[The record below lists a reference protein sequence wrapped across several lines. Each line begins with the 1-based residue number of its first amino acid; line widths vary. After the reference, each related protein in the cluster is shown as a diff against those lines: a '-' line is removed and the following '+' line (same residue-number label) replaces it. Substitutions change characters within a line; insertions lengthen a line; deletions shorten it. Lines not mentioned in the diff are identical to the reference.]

1 MKTMTSRYQ
10 LLTGTQSGLALNVL
24 DKDMGSIV
32 RTSQNLSGGETFIV
46 SLSLALG
53 LSRMGGE
60 HLRVDTLFLDEGFGT
75 LDEQTLDKAL
85 YALETLQKSS
95 GKLIG
100 LISHVKSI
108 RDRIDAQ
115 IVVTGRPGSGR
126 SVLSGPGVRK
136 LEAA

>member
-1 MKTMTSRYQ
+1 
-10 LLTGTQSGLALNVL
+10 
-24 DKDMGSIV
+24 
-32 RTSQNLSGGETFIV
+32 
-46 SLSLALG
+46 
-53 LSRMGGE
+53 MGGE